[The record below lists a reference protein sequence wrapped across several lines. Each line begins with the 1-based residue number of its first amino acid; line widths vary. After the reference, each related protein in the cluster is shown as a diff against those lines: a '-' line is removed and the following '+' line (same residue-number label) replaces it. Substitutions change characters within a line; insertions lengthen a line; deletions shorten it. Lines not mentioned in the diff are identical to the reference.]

1 MAKSVT
7 ASQRRTIGGKNEMK
21 TKVAVYCRV
30 AAKDQIAIDC
40 QKTQLQHYINSHPGW
55 DAGTVYTDV
64 APANRLA
71 EGSDLA
77 RLLEDAAKG
86 EFQRVA
92 VLSVSRLARDFV
104 RLLQLINTLKEN
116 GVTVDFLKEGI
127 SSDDIPVWEVSRWLG
142 QAQ

>member
-1 MAKSVT
+1 M
-7 ASQRRTIGGKNEMK
+7 
-21 TKVAVYCRV
+21 
-30 AAKDQIAIDC
+30 
-40 QKTQLQHYINSHPGW
+40 
-55 DAGTVYTDV
+55 VYTDV